1 MKTTLRVALCS
12 SFFASLALAATVQ
25 AGTIGSASINDV
37 TLGSTTAGYLSY
49 GDGINPQ
56 SQGPSGG
63 STAFGPAFAA
73 FGSSSSSWVRLA
85 AFDVFADD
93 GFLLSSDALG
103 PTLKMTF
110 DRSDTRHGSWTVTN
124 TSKNSDLTLDLV
136 FAIHTGGGS
145 GAFLFD
151 GQLLKAG
158 NSQSGQWALNLLNDA
173 GNYSGYSNLT
183 IFGRDAQLAAAGAN
197 GGTGLGADAKV
208 DVAEPGTLPVILTG
222 LGLLGV
228 IGARRRQRVPRRA
241 L

>member
-1 MKTTLRVALCS
+1 MKTILRTALCS
-12 SFFASLALAATVQ
+12 AIFASLALTATGQ

-37 TLGSTTAGYLSY
+37 TLGSSTAGYLSY

-56 SQGPSGG
+56 SQGPGGG
-63 STAFGPAFAA
+63 STGFGPAFAA
-73 FGSSSSSWVRLA
+73 TGTGSWMRLA
-85 AFDVFADD
+85 AFDVLADN
-93 GFLLSSDALG
+93 GFLLSSNALG

-110 DRSDTRHGSWTVTN
+110 DRSDTRHGSWTVAN
-124 TSKNSDLTLDLV
+124 TSTSTDLTLDLV

-158 NSQSGQWALNLLNDA
+158 TSQSGQWALNMLNDG

-197 GGTGLGADAKV
+197 GGAGLGAAAKV

-222 LGLLGV
+222 LALLGV
-228 IGARRRQRVPRRA
+228 IGARRRQRVPRRSA
-241 L
+241 